1 MDNMV
6 DPQHPGAGQKG
17 PGGAD
22 IQRLGQVEELRSACI
37 HTTDEHRNLQAN
49 TGRTATLSGVQAH
62 PFSLRLCLL
71 QARPSST
78 LGLVP
83 LFKVQLVFQKGP
95 PVASSVSSL

>member
-6 DPQHPGAGQKG
+6 EPQHPGAGQEG

-22 IQRLGQVEELRSACI
+22 IQRLGQVEELRSARV
-37 HTTDEHRNLQAN
+37 HTTDKHWNLQAN
-49 TGRTATLSGVQAH
+49 TRRTATLSGVQAH

-71 QARPSST
+71 QARPGST

-83 LFKVQLVFQKGP
+83 LFKVQLMFQKSGP
-95 PVASSVSSL
+95 IAP